1 MWDTGEEEEEEEG
14 EGKWWS
20 NLNNWTGG
28 LHVCVGGG
36 GDMVDAH
43 FKTLSN
49 NLDPVKSN
57 L

>member
-1 MWDTGEEEEEEEG
+1 MCV
-14 EGKWWS
+14 
-20 NLNNWTGG
+20 GG
-28 LHVCVGGG
+28 GGGGGGG

>member
-1 MWDTGEEEEEEEG
+1 MCVWVVEG
-14 EGKWWS
+14 G
-20 NLNNWTGG
+20 
-28 LHVCVGGG
+28 GGG